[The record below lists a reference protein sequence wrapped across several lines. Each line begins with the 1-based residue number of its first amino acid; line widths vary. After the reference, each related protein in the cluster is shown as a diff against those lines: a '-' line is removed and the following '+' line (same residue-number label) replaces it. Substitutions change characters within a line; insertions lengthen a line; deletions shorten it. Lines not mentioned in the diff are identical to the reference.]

1 MVKNPLSPVEQPGGV
16 GVNCELFELGVEQ
29 FVVSGPDS
37 TVVHFAVLIP
47 AIADCIS
54 AELIEL
60 CEYQACWHTGLITS
74 MNLSLG
80 FGMHTAQRP
89 SAEVEDLERAVAVR
103 AIDSV
108 TMLVLSIERL
118 HHGILVRRI
127 DGPRG
132 HALTQPKDTLDHAQL
147 RRRCIHTRHCHP
159 IIHDHPCAHN
169 RRASIHATRHQRNL
183 QQA

>member
-1 MVKNPLSPVEQPGGV
+1 MKNPLSPVEHPGGV

-37 TVVHFAVLIP
+37 TVVHFAVLIS

-60 CEYQACWHTGLITS
+60 CEYQACWHIGLITL

-89 SAEVEDLERAVAVR
+89 SAEVEDLERAVAVKGPL
-103 AIDSV
+103 I
-108 TMLVLSIERL
+108 LS
-118 HHGILVRRI
+118 
-127 DGPRG
+127 
-132 HALTQPKDTLDHAQL
+132 QY
-147 RRRCIHTRHCHP
+147 
-159 IIHDHPCAHN
+159 
-169 RRASIHATRHQRNL
+169 SFHQ
-183 QQA
+183 